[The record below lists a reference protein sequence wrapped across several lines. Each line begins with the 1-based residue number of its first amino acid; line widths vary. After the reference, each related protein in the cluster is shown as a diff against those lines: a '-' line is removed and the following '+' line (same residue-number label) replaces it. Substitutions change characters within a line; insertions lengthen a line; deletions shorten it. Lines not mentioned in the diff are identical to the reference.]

1 VKVRAGRPAYILALP
16 SVTLYDWMLA
26 GNGGGEAMRLT
37 VINILVT
44 LLAAPALAQS
54 GRAGQGPSQPQDAG
68 ALLVR
73 LAQGA
78 WGGAKRNIVESA
90 EQMPEASYGFKP
102 ADNVRTFGQVLAHVA
117 DSNYFYCARSKG
129 EAPPVPDGTLEKT
142 AATKAAIVKA
152 LAESVAY
159 CDAVYASLTAAS
171 AGEMVKAGNNQIP
184 RVQPLFSNASHNV
197 EHYGNLV
204 TYFRMKNMVPPST
217 KREGGA

>member
-1 VKVRAGRPAYILALP
+1 
-16 SVTLYDWMLA
+16 
-26 GNGGGEAMRLT
+26 MRLIAMPV
-37 VINILVT
+37 VIGLMT
-44 LLAAPALAQS
+44 APVSAQT
-54 GRAGQGPSQPQDAG
+54 ATTGQTPSQPPTAA

-78 WGGAKRNIVESA
+78 WAGAKRNIVESA
-90 EQMPEASYGFKP
+90 DQMPEADYSFKP
-102 ADNVRTFGQVLAHVA
+102 VDTVRTFGQVLAHVA

-142 AATKAAIVKA
+142 ATTKAAIVKA

-159 CDAVYASLTAAS
+159 CDAVYASLTAATAADMVT
-171 AGEMVKAGNNQIP
+171 AGTNQIP
-184 RVQPLFSNASHNV
+184 RVQPLFNNVSHNV

-204 TYFRMKNMVPPST
+204 TYFRMKKMVPPST